1 MSEGIAITA
10 RVAGENSR
18 TARCMTK
25 QDGRPS
31 LLLLAP
37 LQNQR
42 ASNAPTVKHAELTTL
57 DGPMALFGPLATNL
71 ITPRRSSVSSFLDNY
86 MTAEERIEL
95 FAAANPDFRMESSAE
110 VKDGFVFVLV
120 KLYRT
125 WADATPWVTGLAGE
139 SLKTSFAI
147 EKAETSAYARAITN
161 SGDPKFSTMKDGSK
175 APRANRAEMETVSF
189 TVSEVKGAES
199 LGTSLALIKDQLGA
213 TELEESPICSHGHMI
228 LKTGSAKSTGKEWRG
243 YMCTE
248 RVKANQCSPIW
259 QKQTAMGGWY
269 TPKPDLAD
277 HL

>member
-1 MSEGIAITA
+1 M
-10 RVAGENSR
+10 RR
-18 TARCMTK
+18 

-31 LLLLAP
+31 LSLLAP
-37 LQNQR
+37 LQSQR
-42 ASNAPTVKHAELTTL
+42 ESKEPTANRAELITL
-57 DGPMALFGPLATNL
+57 DGMMALFGPLATNL
-71 ITPRRSSVSSFLDNY
+71 ITHKGLSVSNFLENY

-95 FAAANPDFRMESSAE
+95 FAAANPDFRMESTLE
-110 VKDGFVFVLV
+110 VKEGFVFVLV
-120 KLYRT
+120 KLFRT

-139 SLKTSFAI
+139 SLKTSYAI

-161 SGDPKFSTMKDGSK
+161 TGDPKFSTMKDGSK

-199 LGTSLALIKDQLGA
+199 FGTSLALIKDQLGA
-213 TELEESPICSHGHMI
+213 TELEEAPICSHGHMI
-228 LKTGSAKSTGKEWRG
+228 LKSGSAKSTGKEWRG

-259 QKQTAMGGWY
+259 QKQTAMGSWY
-269 TPKPDLAD
+269 TPKPELSD

>member
-1 MSEGIAITA
+1 MK
-10 RVAGENSR
+10 R
-18 TARCMTK
+18 

-37 LQNQR
+37 SQSQR
-42 ASNAPTVKHAELTTL
+42 ESKEPTVKHAELRTL
-57 DGPMALFGPLATNL
+57 DGMMALFGPLATNL
-71 ITPRRSSVSSFLDNY
+71 ITHRLPSVSNFLDNY

-95 FAAANPDFRMESSAE
+95 FAAANPDFRMESTQE
-110 VKDGFVFVLV
+110 VKEGFVFVLV
-120 KLYRT
+120 KLFRT

-139 SLKTSFAI
+139 SLKTSYAI

-161 SGDPKFSTMKDGSK
+161 TGDPKFSTMKDGTK
-175 APRANRAEMETVSF
+175 APRPNRAEMETVSF
-189 TVSEVKGAES
+189 TVSEVKGADS

-213 TELEESPICSHGHMI
+213 SELEEAPICSHGHMI

-269 TPKPDLAD
+269 TPKADLAD